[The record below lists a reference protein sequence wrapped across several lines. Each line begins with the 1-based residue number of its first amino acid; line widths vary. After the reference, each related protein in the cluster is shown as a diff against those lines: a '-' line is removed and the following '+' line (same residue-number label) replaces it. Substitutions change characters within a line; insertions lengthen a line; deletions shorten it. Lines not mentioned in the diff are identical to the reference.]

1 MELAGI
7 LLLLGIVLRIIKRLV
22 IPLLFGIIILYVIG
36 YLQAMNAIEI
46 HFTGNGVF
54 DYLNQLPSQVYTAL
68 KDVIQPLIDSLIQ
81 FIHLVKKEILR
92 WSY

>member
-1 MELAGI
+1 MEVAGI

-22 IPLLFGIIILYVIG
+22 FPLLFGIIILYVIG
-36 YLQAMNAIEI
+36 YLQAMNATEI

-68 KDVIQPLIDSLIQ
+68 KDVIQPVVNEIIQ
-81 FIHLVKKEILR
+81 FIQSIIKEFSL
-92 WSY
+92 WN

>member
-22 IPLLFGIIILYVIG
+22 FPLLFGIIVLYVIG
-36 YLQAMNAIEI
+36 YLQAMNAPEI

-54 DYLNQLPSQVYTAL
+54 DYLNQLPSQVYAAL
-68 KDVIQPLIDSLIQ
+68 KDVIQPIVNEIIRFIQSIIKEFSL
-81 FIHLVKKEILR
+81 
-92 WSY
+92 WN